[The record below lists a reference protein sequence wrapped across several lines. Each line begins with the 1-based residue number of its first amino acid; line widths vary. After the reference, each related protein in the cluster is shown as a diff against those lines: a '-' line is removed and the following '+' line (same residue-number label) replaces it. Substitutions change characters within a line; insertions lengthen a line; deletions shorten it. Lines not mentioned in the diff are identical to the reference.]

1 MAERDGTLKL
11 RVERNECSAA
21 CTIGEL
27 SIDGAFECYV
37 LEDTVREKEGEP
49 VEAWKVKGET
59 AIPRGTYPVVITQS
73 ERFQRPLPLV
83 QNVPGFTGVR
93 IHPGN
98 TSEDTEGCLLV
109 GRGRTAKTVT
119 ESKAAFNQ
127 LYGKIQ
133 QGLQDGD
140 TVTLEIA

>member
-1 MAERDGTLKL
+1 MKL
-11 RVERNECSAA
+11 RVERNQCGPV

-27 SIDGAFECYV
+27 YVDGAWESYT
-37 LEDTVREKEGEP
+37 LEDTVREKEGEA
-49 VEAWKVKGET
+49 VESWKIKGET
-59 AIPRGTYPVVITQS
+59 AIPRGTYPVVITYS
-73 ERFQRPLPLV
+73 SRFKRELPLI

-109 GRGRTAKTVT
+109 GRGKTDKTVT
-119 ESKAAFNQ
+119 ESKAAFNA

-140 TVTLEIA
+140 TVTIEIA